1 MNVDYPALEE
11 KILDGTFR
19 SELEEEL
26 IVGFR
31 AMRLAGDPLPLP
43 SYYASQIAE
52 IVNRGAPVPLRPEL
66 AYEVYQVILAACEY
80 ARETVLSDP

>member
-1 MNVDYPALEE
+1 MNVDYRALED

-19 SELEEEL
+19 GELEEEL
-26 IVGFR
+26 TIGFR

-52 IVNRGAPVPLRPEL
+52 IVNRGAPVPLRPEV
-66 AYEVYQVILAACEY
+66 AFEVYQEVLAACES
-80 ARETVLSDP
+80 ARATVLGED